1 MKSLKESININEGAG
16 ELETAIK
23 LAFAGCFT
31 QVDYQNRLKELM
43 SALRNAAEGRVKFG
57 KKNAA
62 KTPEFYKYALQFS
75 MAVNSMDFDVNEILN
90 NDKIWRE

>member
-1 MKSLKESININEGAG
+1 MKSLKESININEGAT

-43 SALRNAAEGRVKFG
+43 SALRKAAEGRVKFG
-57 KKNAA
+57 KKNAE

-75 MAVNSMDFDVNEILN
+75 MAVNSMDFDVREILD

>member
-1 MKSLKESININEGAG
+1 MKSLKESININEAASN
-16 ELETAIK
+16 LETAID
-23 LAFAGCFT
+23 LAFSGCFT
-31 QVDYQNRLKELM
+31 QVDYQNKLRELM
-43 SALRNAAEGRVKFG
+43 SSLRKVAEGKVKFG